1 MGTRFDFL
9 EPDERALA
17 RFRPSSRLLVAEVTQ
32 QAFALVVTLGV
43 AVLVFLYARD
53 TGHPGLQEAAFFVIA
68 SFFGIEAIFIIT
80 RLIRTGLEIYYTEY
94 VITDRR
100 TYSITAIISRNL
112 TSVPFEKVTNIG
124 VRRNLFERII
134 HVDRVNLVAYGI
146 KGTQIQ
152 MRGVEDTADVFRR
165 LQHLTRAEC
174 SAENLL
180 RAD

>member
-1 MGTRFDFL
+1 
-9 EPDERALA
+9 
-17 RFRPSSRLLVAEVTQ
+17 VAETLQHLVILAIEFGI
-32 QAFALVVTLGV
+32 AFGFYAY
-43 AVLVFLYARD
+43 AVEVGSSELRGLALYAL
-53 TGHPGLQEAAFFVIA
+53 GPFIGLGLLFTAQ
-68 SFFGIEAIFIIT
+68 
-80 RLIRTGLEIYYTEY
+80 RLIKTALEIYYTEY

-100 TYSITAIISRNL
+100 TYSVTAIISRNL

-134 HVDRVNLVAYGI
+134 HVDRVNLVAYGM